1 MAVYT
6 KERREKEFI
15 LAEETVNF
23 GGMLLRY
30 RLFACESNINRF
42 CILITKGRERS
53 TAGLGNDINRAL
65 RFYNMVVG
73 GRVTPCGLQ
82 DVMYDLNR
90 SV

>member
-1 MAVYT
+1 M
-6 KERREKEFI
+6 KEKKDRELV

-30 RLFACESNINRF
+30 RLLAGDSESDRF
-42 CILITKGRERS
+42 WVLITKGRERS

-82 DVMYDLNR
+82 DVMYDLNQ